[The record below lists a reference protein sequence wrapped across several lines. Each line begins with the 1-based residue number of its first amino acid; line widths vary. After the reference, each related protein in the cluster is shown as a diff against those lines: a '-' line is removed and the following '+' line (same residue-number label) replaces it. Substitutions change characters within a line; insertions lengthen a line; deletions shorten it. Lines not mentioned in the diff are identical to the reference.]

1 MFKNLLSIIIFVVLF
16 ISFYQEEKLVF
27 ELSFIDKNISAIDDV
42 SSTTNNN
49 HNDENKEDINMNSI
63 VNEMLVEYNTS
74 VNRKV
79 GMNDTLNVIIPK
91 NISIDNIKC
100 CLSIISVISVLK
112 NNEMVIYHENETNQT
127 SKIESKSE
135 IVVEIK
141 SENELVKL
149 INEIVSSNNLTI
161 KISI

>member
-1 MFKNLLSIIIFVVLF
+1 MFKNLLSIIIFVILF

-27 ELSFIDKNISAIDDV
+27 ELSFIDKNISAI
-42 SSTTNNN
+42 
-49 HNDENKEDINMNSI
+49 NDENKEDINMNSI
-63 VNEMLVEYNTS
+63 VNEMFVEYNTS
-74 VNRKV
+74 VNRNV

-91 NISIDNIKC
+91 NISVDNIKC
-100 CLSIISVISVLK
+100 CLSVISVISVLK
-112 NNEMVIYHENETNQT
+112 NNEMVIYHENKTNQT